1 MDWDKLKRIIVKN
14 TQLPTIITQHEG
26 LNIIR
31 DDVIFGGTKMRA
43 ILQLMKQFKKDGY
56 SQFAYVGPVTGFAI
70 IAISLGAF
78 ALDCESYFWSKD
90 YNLPKKP
97 LQQILIEEL
106 PGAHLE
112 MVSAAD
118 AKIAQLACDFVY
130 NSGDKAKL
138 LSIGNMT
145 KEYPN
150 ALRET
155 IRNNDVYLAKSNA
168 EVSMVRKN
176 PSKLSKL
183 RKLKWKFC
191 ELPVRKLFMVA
202 TGASVYYIMES
213 IFPKI
218 PISVIQVSSKIWN
231 KYPIDYKRTTIYKA
245 PQRFSRDTDILP
257 PWDSVATYDAKS
269 YQFITDE
276 DKKMK
281 GVFVYNI
288 AADKSIQDILAL
300 MKQYRK

>member
-43 ILQLMKQFKKDGY
+43 ILHLMRQFKNNGY
-56 SQFAYVGPVTGFAI
+56 TQFAYVGPVTGFAI

-78 ALDCESYFWSKD
+78 VLDCESYFWSKD
-90 YNLPKKP
+90 YGLPKKP
-97 LQQILIEEL
+97 LQQILIEKL

-112 MVSAAD
+112 LVRGSE
-118 AKIAQLACDFVY
+118 AKIGHYACEFVF

-145 KEYPN
+145 NEYPY

-155 IRNNDVYLAKSNA
+155 IQNNDVYLAKSNA
-168 EVSMVRKN
+168 EVSAVRKN
-176 PSKLSKL
+176 PDKL
-183 RKLKWKFC
+183 RNLKKLKWKFHQ
-191 ELPVRKLFMVA
+191 LPVQKLFIVA
-202 TGASVYYIMES
+202 TGASVYYIMKS
-213 IFPKI
+213 IFLDAK
-218 PISVIQVSSKIWN
+218 ISVVQVSSKIWN
-231 KYPIDYKRTTIYKA
+231 KYPIDYKRTTIHKS
-245 PQRFSRDTDILP
+245 PQKFSHEADILP

-288 AADKSIQDILAL
+288 AADKSIHDILAL